1 VGYLGLFYVV
11 FCGFS
16 GHIFSF
22 VYCIVMVFL
31 PALILIVLVLAKK
44 LAGKSIS
51 DMTYLVSSGTLIQSV
66 HNFLI
71 CFLV

>member
-1 VGYLGLFYVV
+1 
-11 FCGFS
+11 
-16 GHIFSF
+16 
-22 VYCIVMVFL
+22 MVFL